1 MAIISIG
8 LINKKLLYPLIYL
21 VTYALLYI
29 YWSYNESNL
38 ATLGIESFGA
48 SIGQILTV
56 FVNIKF
62 KYKFKRDDAIKHKY
76 FKDFSIQFLIN
87 ILFSISNLFGAN
99 MEKDNGKETNYVN
112 KFYIND
118 ALVIIFITI
127 ITHFIL
133 KDRYYIHHII
143 SIIAIVI
150 LSTSIDIILKN
161 FFNTRIFLVISSIMY
176 VFADSLLF
184 SYYKY
189 LIEFKFYYFLDV
201 LLAEGIIH
209 FSIFLIS
216 FCIILLV

>member
-62 KYKFKRDDAIKHKY
+62 KYKFKRDDTIKHKY

-87 ILFSISNLFGAN
+87 IFI
-99 MEKDNGKETNYVN
+99 
-112 KFYIND
+112 FY
-118 ALVIIFITI
+118 
-127 ITHFIL
+127 
-133 KDRYYIHHII
+133 K
-143 SIIAIVI
+143 
-150 LSTSIDIILKN
+150 
-161 FFNTRIFLVISSIMY
+161 
-176 VFADSLLF
+176 
-184 SYYKY
+184 
-189 LIEFKFYYFLDV
+189 
-201 LLAEGIIH
+201 
-209 FSIFLIS
+209 
-216 FCIILLV
+216 

>member
-99 MEKDNGKETNYVN
+99 MEKDDEKDTNY
-112 KFYIND
+112 YIND
-118 ALVIIFITI
+118 ALVIIFMTI
-127 ITHFIL
+127 ITYFIL
-133 KDRYYIHHII
+133 KDKYYIHHII
-143 SIIAIVI
+143 SIIATVI
-150 LSTSIDIILKN
+150 LSTSIDIILGN
-161 FFNTRIFLVISSIMY
+161 YFNTRIFIVIGSIIY

-189 LIEFKFYYFLDV
+189 LIEFKYYYFLDP
-201 LLAEGIIH
+201 LLVEGIIH
-209 FSIFLIS
+209 FFLLYYH
-216 FCIILLV
+216 FLAFY